1 MKTIIVPFPLPQ
13 IRDYSSAASTDRY
26 GPELKSLIESPTML
40 RKHHIQKKKVFFWAL
55 PTKVF
60 CPIIVPRIGIF

>member
-13 IRDYSSAASTDRY
+13 IRDYSSAASTGRY

-40 RKHHIQKKKVFFWAL
+40 RKHHYKKNVFFRAL

-60 CPIIVPRIGIF
+60 FAQ

>member
-26 GPELKSLIESPTML
+26 GPEVKSLNESPTML
-40 RKHHIQKKKVFFWAL
+40 RKHHIQKKTFLSGLAHKS
-55 PTKVF
+55 VF

>member
-40 RKHHIQKKKVFFWAL
+40 KKHHIQKKVFSWAL

-60 CPIIVPRIGIF
+60 FAQ

>member
-26 GPELKSLIESPTML
+26 GPELKSLIE
-40 RKHHIQKKKVFFWAL
+40 RKHQIQKKSFLLGLAHKSFL
-55 PTKVF
+55 PNNS
-60 CPIIVPRIGIF
+60 P